1 MKNIEK
7 MLSDCG
13 IAYEVLSENDKLNK
27 LANTLRKKTIFDM
40 LKDDR
45 TLFFCVIV
53 LLITMALSFIKGYPV
68 PAFATIVALII
79 AVAIQLILTCVYI
92 KDATVL
98 FKNRTYYK
106 LLTDEYDAS
115 ELAKM
120 ICDNVSRTAYKVDG
134 ESYMKNRLHKHYLTH
149 NSEIVLIAFGD
160 CDDLSKVPLMIAE
173 YVCMK

>member
-53 LLITMALSFIKGYPV
+53 LLITMALSLIKGYPV
-68 PAFATIVALII
+68 PAFVTIVALII

-134 ESYMKNRLHKHYLTH
+134 ESYMKNRLHKHCLTH

>member
-53 LLITMALSFIKGYPV
+53 LL
-68 PAFATIVALII
+68 
-79 AVAIQLILTCVYI
+79 
-92 KDATVL
+92 
-98 FKNRTYYK
+98 R
-106 LLTDEYDAS
+106 
-115 ELAKM
+115 
-120 ICDNVSRTAYKVDG
+120 
-134 ESYMKNRLHKHYLTH
+134 
-149 NSEIVLIAFGD
+149 
-160 CDDLSKVPLMIAE
+160 
-173 YVCMK
+173 

>member
-68 PAFATIVALII
+68 PALFVTILFVII
-79 AVAIQLILTCVYI
+79 IVPVQLILIFKYI
-92 KDATVL
+92 KDVKNL
-98 FKNRTYYK
+98 YKNRAFYK
-106 LLTDEYDAS
+106 LLTDEHNAA

-120 ICDNVSRTAYKVDG
+120 IYDNVSRTAYKVDG

-160 CDDLSKVPLMIAE
+160 CNDLSRVPMMITE
-173 YVCMK
+173 

>member
-1 MKNIEK
+1 
-7 MLSDCG
+7 
-13 IAYEVLSENDKLNK
+13 
-27 LANTLRKKTIFDM
+27 
-40 LKDDR
+40 
-45 TLFFCVIV
+45 
-53 LLITMALSFIKGYPV
+53 MALSLIKGYPV
-68 PAFATIVALII
+68 PAFVTIVALII